1 MKTAESKIVGAMVA
15 PRGKAPFDR
24 APVVVAS
31 QIDQDALLQVRA
43 YVGSDDIEG
52 KSLDRDEWATLLR
65 SEQAIA
71 IEPVQAA
78 SGATLWVLRP
88 GFEGREAALEG
99 LRTCGGLLQDKLS
112 LADGSFGCLV
122 SERDPAVNALRD
134 RWAEEAFATALSWAK
149 SNHWERACVAAA
161 RAFAVERAMS
171 PERIALLALAH
182 ERCGN
187 ATRASGYVEMAK
199 RSRGADFATQ
209 VMEKRAELERMTEAG
224 MPQSGQRPA
233 CYEAIHAENAKSLKA
248 GRKQI
253 HNSTKA
259 A

>member
-15 PRGKAPFDR
+15 PRAKAPFDR
-24 APVVVAS
+24 APVVVRS
-31 QIDQDALLQVRA
+31 SIDQDALLQVRA
-43 YVGSDDIEG
+43 YVGSDEIEG
-52 KSLDRDEWATLLR
+52 KALDRDEWATLLR
-65 SEQAIA
+65 SEQAIEFEA
-71 IEPVQAA
+71 VQAA
-78 SGATLWVLRP
+78 PGATFWVLRP

-122 SERDPAVNALRD
+122 SERDPAVNGLRD
-134 RWAEEAFATALSWAK
+134 RWADEAFTTALSWAK
-149 SNHWERACVAAA
+149 SSHWERACVAAT
-161 RAFAVERAMS
+161 RAYVVERAMS
-171 PERIALLALAH
+171 PERVAMLALAH

-187 ATRASGYVEMAK
+187 HTRASGYVEMAK

-209 VMEKRAELERMTEAG
+209 VLEKRAELERVTEAG

-233 CYEAIHAENAKSLKA
+233 CYAAIHAGSAKSLKA

-253 HNSTKA
+253 HDSEKA